1 MEYSLNPAE
10 RSSASSC
17 AVSTQPL
24 PMSTISRFVLFC
36 LLLQTCAAYAD
47 DAVDFDRQII
57 RIALTQEPPQLNGM
71 KATDQVSIL
80 VLSHVTEGLVRYDR
94 RGRIVPGVAESWDLR
109 PDGATFRLRKDAFW
123 SDGKPVLARDFVF
136 AWRKVLDPATAS
148 EYAFILYPVKNAE
161 AINRGNQPTT
171 ALGVTAVDD
180 YTLEVEFQSPTGYFD
195 KLVAFVSYFPVRED
209 FFHMKGDR
217 YAADAGDL
225 LYNGPFVMTD
235 WVHSASLKMEKNE
248 RYWDRDAITL
258 NAIHADYI
266 TADTRARLNLFIDGK
281 IVHTRLNGETY
292 KDALTQRL
300 RIRRF
305 TTGSI
310 FFLEY
315 NFRADRPTRS
325 LSLRRAIQH
334 AYDADELVDKVLATP
349 GNLPGVSL
357 FPVWLDGV
365 EDKFRDEYPA
375 PTPEVDYSQARQFIE
390 AAKDELGVDTIPPLV
405 LLVSDSPTAIKQAEY
420 FQGLFKARLGL
431 DIKIDIQTFKQ
442 RLAKMTA
449 GDFDIVGA
457 GWGPDFD
464 DVMTFG
470 DLFASWNLNN
480 RGRYSNP
487 EYDKQVRIA
496 QNSTEPKVRMDAMGE
511 LQRILFEDAVV
522 LPQYEQGVI
531 YLQHNKL
538 RGVVRRVT
546 GADPDFTYAKV
557 VR

>member
-1 MEYSLNPAE
+1 MTATALSLATLL
-10 RSSASSC
+10 SSA
-17 AVSTQPL
+17 
-24 PMSTISRFVLFC
+24 
-36 LLLQTCAAYAD
+36 AALAD
-47 DAVDFDRQII
+47 DAVDFGKQLI
-57 RIALTQEPPQLNGM
+57 RIALTQEPPVLNGM

-94 RGRIVPGVAESWDLR
+94 RGRIVPGVAESWDMR
-109 PDGATFRLRKDAFW
+109 PDGATFKLRSDAYW
-123 SDGKPVLARDFVF
+123 SDGKPVRAQDFVF
-136 AWRKVLDPATAS
+136 AWRNVLDPATAS

-161 AINRGNQPTT
+161 AVNRGQQPTT

-180 YTLEVEFQSPTGYFD
+180 TTLEVEFETPTGYFD
-195 KLVAFVSYFPVRED
+195 KLVAFVTYFPVRED
-209 FFHMKGDR
+209 FYRSRGDR

-225 LYNGPFVMTD
+225 LYNGPFTMTN
-235 WVHSASLKMEKNE
+235 WVHSASLRMEKNT

-258 NAIHADYI
+258 NGIHADYI
-266 TADTRARLNLFIDGK
+266 TADTRARLNLFIDDK

-315 NFRADRPTRS
+315 NHRSDRPTRS

-334 AYDADELVDKVLATP
+334 AYDPDEMVDKVLATP
-349 GNLPGVSL
+349 GNLPGISL

-365 EDKFRDEYPA
+365 SGKFRDEYPA
-375 PTPEVDYSQARQFIE
+375 PTAELNYAKARTLMD
-390 AAKDELGVDTIPPLV
+390 AAKKELGLSSIPPLV

-420 FQGLFKARLGL
+420 IQGLFKSRLGI
-431 DIKIDIQTFKQ
+431 DIKIDVQTFKQ
-442 RLAKMTA
+442 RLAKMTS

-480 RGRYSNP
+480 RGRYENP
-487 EYDKQVRIA
+487 EYDRQVRIA
-496 QNSTEPKVRMDAMGE
+496 QNSTVPKIRMDAMGE

-531 YLQHNKL
+531 YLQHHKL

-546 GADPDFTYAKV
+546 GADPDFTYARV
-557 VR
+557 IR